1 MSDSA
6 EETTDLPPA
15 PSRLRL
21 EVAIA
26 EMRGMLNTVVA
37 QHNARLDENG
47 RQLAEHKHQIGRLE
61 VDIAQIKLLQ
71 AKHDAR
77 EDQSAAI
84 SAAGMSRG
92 QLAAAW
98 AGLIVLVLSSIAS
111 TVVAVVSLHH

>member
-1 MSDSA
+1 MSA
-6 EETTDLPPA
+6 GLEEPGDVPPA
-15 PSRLRL
+15 PSRVRL

-61 VDIAQIKLLQ
+61 IDVAQIKLLQ
-71 AKHDAR
+71 ARHDAR
-77 EDQSAAI
+77 EDQAEAI
-84 SAAGMSRG
+84 SAAGLSRG
-92 QLAAAW
+92 QLIAAW

-111 TVVAVVSLHH
+111 TAVAVLSLHR